1 MVQHFRG
8 LPAQALEPGETM
20 PADCREAA
28 GVPAVAA
35 RGDHACRS
43 WNSFAGGARL
53 RRALSM
59 MRRMNRRQ
67 LLLQPAMAAALS
79 ACAGALWARAD
90 PSSPGLKVLRLASE
104 SETGFDPARVGD
116 VRSLRITSHIFEPL
130 LEFDPLARPVKLRPR
145 TAAAMPV
152 PEPGSDFRVWT
163 VRLQPGIFFTD
174 DPVFGGRPRELLVS
188 DYAYSIKRL
197 ADPATKSP
205 GWSSMEQAGI
215 SGLAAQR
222 REAVENKKPFDYER
236 PMAGLQVLDRHT
248 LRFVLDAGR
257 PRFPQWLASA
267 STAAV
272 AREVIETHGELSMQ
286 HPVGT
291 GPFRLAEWRR
301 SSRIVLERNPRFR
314 DMRYHAEPA
323 PDDAEGQA
331 ILARLQGQRLPMVD
345 RVEIAIIEEKQ
356 PTWLAFLNGEADWV
370 ELPDGF
376 TPVAMPG
383 GRLAHH
389 LARRGIRAERVVLPS
404 TYYTMFNMEHPVV
417 GGYTPERVAL
427 RRAIGLAIDVEREI
441 TLLRHGAA
449 VAAQSPVAVHLSGY
463 DPAWR
468 SEMSQYS
475 PARARALLD
484 LYGWRDRDGDGWRET
499 PQGEPLVLEVAT
511 QPSQE
516 MRRYDELME
525 RDMGAIGLR
534 TAFRAAT
541 WPEQYKAAR
550 AGKLMM
556 WSVSGRASAPD
567 GIEGLLRYDGA
578 AAGGVNLSRFDLPEM
593 NATIA
598 RLQALPE
605 GAERDALFDHAKRL
619 TVAWM
624 PYKLRTHLA
633 ATALTQPWLVGFR
646 RPLFWNNW
654 FEMVDIEPH
663 SGRDAAAA

>member
-1 MVQHFRG
+1 MIA
-8 LPAQALEPGETM
+8 P
-20 PADCREAA
+20 
-28 GVPAVAA
+28 
-35 RGDHACRS
+35 
-43 WNSFAGGARL
+43 
-53 RRALSM
+53 
-59 MRRMNRRQ
+59 MRRRHA
-67 LLLQPAMAAALS
+67 LIQP
-79 ACAGALWARAD
+79 ALWATGALSGRAWAAA
-90 PSSPGLKVLRLASE
+90 PATRSTGALKVLRLASE

-116 VRSLRITSHIFEPL
+116 ARSLRITSHIFETL

-145 TAAAMPV
+145 TAAGL
-152 PEPGSDFRVWT
+152 PEAEPDSGFRVWT
-163 VRLQPGIFFTD
+163 VRLQRGIFFTD
-174 DPVFGGRPRELLVS
+174 DPAFGGRPRELVAA

-215 SGLAAQR
+215 SGLAALR
-222 REAVENKKPFDYER
+222 KEAVDQKKAFDYDR
-236 PMAGLQVLDRHT
+236 PLEGLQVLDRYT
-248 LRFVLDAGR
+248 LRFTLAAGR
-257 PRFPQWLASA
+257 PRFAQWLAGS

-272 AREVIETHGELSMQ
+272 AREVIEAQGELSMQ

-301 SSRIVLERNPRFR
+301 ASRIVLDRNPAFR
-314 DMRYHAEPA
+314 ELRYHAEPA
-323 PDDAEGQA
+323 ADDAEGQA
-331 ILARLQGQRLPMVD
+331 ILARLKGRRLPMVD

-376 TPVAMPG
+376 LPVAMPG
-383 GRLAHH
+383 GQLAPN
-389 LARRGIRAERVVLPS
+389 LARRGIKAERVVLPS

-427 RRAIGLAIDVEREI
+427 RRAIGLAIDVDREVS
-441 TLLRHGAA
+441 LLRHGSA

-463 DPAWR
+463 LPDWR
-468 SEMSQYS
+468 SEMSAYS

-499 PQGEPLVLEVAT
+499 PEGQPLVLEMAT
-511 QPSQE
+511 QPSQDT
-516 MRRYDELME
+516 RRFDELMK
-525 RDMGAIGLR
+525 RDMGAVGLR
-534 TAFRAAT
+534 MVFRPAQ

-567 GIEGLLRYDGA
+567 GIEGLLRYDA
-578 AAGGVNLSRFDLPEM
+578 AASGGVNLSRFNLPEM

-598 RLQALPE
+598 RLLALPD
-605 GAERDALFDHAKRL
+605 GPERDAAFDHAKRL

-633 ATALTQPWLVGFR
+633 ATALMQPWLVGYR

-654 FEMVDIEPH
+654 FEHVDIEAH
-663 SGRDAAAA
+663 A

>member
-1 MVQHFRG
+1 MM
-8 LPAQALEPGETM
+8 PG
-20 PADCREAA
+20 
-28 GVPAVAA
+28 
-35 RGDHACRS
+35 
-43 WNSFAGGARL
+43 
-53 RRALSM
+53 
-59 MRRMNRRQ
+59 MNRRQ
-67 LLLQPAMAAALS
+67 ALLQPAMAAALAAWAGPLWPGS
-79 ACAGALWARAD
+79 ARSNPD
-90 PSSPGLKVLRLASE
+90 LKVLRLASE

-145 TAAAMPV
+145 TAAALPE
-152 PEPGSDFRVWT
+152 PEPGSDYRVWT

-174 DPVFGGRPRELLVS
+174 DPAFGGRPRELVAA
-188 DYAYSIKRL
+188 DYAYSIQRL

-215 SGLAAQR
+215 SGLAARR
-222 REAVENKKPFDYER
+222 REAVERQQPFDYKH
-236 PMAGLQVLDRHT
+236 PIAGLQVLDHHT

-257 PRFPQWLASA
+257 PRFPQWLAGA

-272 AREVIETHGELSMQ
+272 AREVIEAQGELSMQ

-291 GPFRLAEWRR
+291 GPFVLAEWRR
-301 SSRIVLERNPRFR
+301 ASRIVLERNPRFR
-314 DMRYHAEPA
+314 DLRYHAEPA
-323 PDDAEGQA
+323 ADDAEGQA
-331 ILARLQGQRLPMVD
+331 ILARLQGRRLPMVD
-345 RVEIAIIEEKQ
+345 RVEMSVIEERQ
-356 PTWLAFLNGEADWV
+356 PTWLAFLNGETDWV

-383 GRLAHH
+383 GRLAPH

-404 TYYTMFNMEHPVV
+404 TYYTMFNMEHPLV

-427 RRAIGLAIDVEREI
+427 RRAIGLAIDVQREI

-449 VAAQSPVAVHLSGY
+449 VVAQSPVAVHLSGY
-463 DPAWR
+463 QPQWR
-468 SEMSQYS
+468 SEMSEYN

-484 LYGWRDRDGDGWRET
+484 LYGWRDGDGDGWRET
-499 PQGEPLVLEVAT
+499 PEGQPLVLEMAT

-516 MRRYDELME
+516 MRRFDELME

-534 TAFRAAT
+534 VVFRTAN

-567 GIEGLLRYDGA
+567 GIEGLLGYDGA
-578 AAGGVNLSRFDLPEM
+578 AAGGMNLSRFDLPEM

-598 RLQALPE
+598 RLQALSE
-605 GAERDALFDHAKRL
+605 GPERDALFDHAKRL

-633 ATALTQPWLVGFR
+633 ATALTQPWLVGYR

-654 FEMVDIEPH
+654 FETVDIEPH
-663 SGRDAAAA
+663 PRFGGPEV

>member
-1 MVQHFRG
+1 MNRCLAHLLAIALVVLAATA
-8 LPAQALEPGETM
+8 LPAWAQAP
-20 PADCREAA
+20 
-28 GVPAVAA
+28 
-35 RGDHACRS
+35 
-43 WNSFAGGARL
+43 
-53 RRALSM
+53 
-59 MRRMNRRQ
+59 
-67 LLLQPAMAAALS
+67 AAA
-79 ACAGALWARAD
+79 AKAGPA
-90 PSSPGLKVLRLASE
+90 LKVLRLASE

-116 VRSLRITSHIFEPL
+116 VRSLRVTSHIFETL

-145 TAAAMPV
+145 TATAMPE
-152 PEPGSDFRVWT
+152 PEAGSDFRVWT
-163 VRLQPGIFFTD
+163 VKLKPGILFTD
-174 DPVFGGRPRELLVS
+174 DPAFGGKPRELVAA

-215 SGLAAQR
+215 AGLAALR
-222 REAVENKKPFDYER
+222 KEAVDQKKPFDYDR
-236 PMAGLQVLDRHT
+236 PLEGLQVLDRHT
-248 LRFVLDAGR
+248 LRFVLAAGR

-267 STAAV
+267 STGAV
-272 AREVIETHGELSMQ
+272 AREVIETQGELSMQ

-301 SSRIVLERNPRFR
+301 SSRIVLARNPGYREV
-314 DMRYHAEPA
+314 RYHAEPA
-323 PDDAEGQA
+323 ADDVEGQA
-331 ILARLQGQRLPMVD
+331 ILVKLKGRRLPMVD

-370 ELPDGF
+370 DLPDGF

-383 GRLAHH
+383 GQLAPN
-389 LARRGIRAERVVLPS
+389 LAKRGIRAERVVLPS

-427 RRAIGLAIDVEREI
+427 RRAVGLAIDVDREI
-441 TLLRHGAA
+441 SLLRHGSA
-449 VAAQSPVAVHLSGY
+449 VAAQSPVAVHMSGY
-463 DPAWR
+463 HPAWR
-468 SEMSQYS
+468 SEMSDYS

-484 LYGWRDRDGDGWRET
+484 LYGWRDRNGDGWRET
-499 PQGEPLVLEVAT
+499 PEGQPLLLQMAT

-516 MRRYDELME
+516 MRRFDELMK
-525 RDMGAIGLR
+525 RDLGAIGLR
-534 TAFRAAT
+534 VEFATAN

-567 GIEGLLRYDGA
+567 GIEGLLRYDAA
-578 AAGGVNLSRFDLPEM
+578 AAGGVNLSRFNLPQM
-593 NATIA
+593 NDTIA
-598 RLQALPE
+598 RLLALPD
-605 GAERDALFDHAKRL
+605 GPEREALFDHAKRL

-633 ATALTQPWLVGFR
+633 ATALMQPWLIGYR

-654 FEMVDIEPH
+654 FEVVDIEPH
-663 SGRDAAAA
+663 PG

>member
-1 MVQHFRG
+1 MMPGMNRR
-8 LPAQALEPGETM
+8 QALLQ
-20 PADCREAA
+20 
-28 GVPAVAA
+28 PAVAA
-35 RGDHACRS
+35 
-43 WNSFAGGARL
+43 
-53 RRALSM
+53 ALAAWASPLWPVPT
-59 MRRMNRRQ
+59 R
-67 LLLQPAMAAALS
+67 PA
-79 ACAGALWARAD
+79 
-90 PSSPGLKVLRLASE
+90 PGLKVLRLASE

-145 TAAAMPV
+145 TAAALPE
-152 PEPGSDFRVWT
+152 PEPGSGWRVWT

-174 DPVFGGRPRELLVS
+174 DAAFGGHPRELVAA
-188 DYAYSIKRL
+188 DYAYSIQRL
-197 ADPATKSP
+197 ADPATRSP
-205 GWSSMEQAGI
+205 GWSSMAQAGI
-215 SGLAAQR
+215 SGLAARR
-222 REAVENKKPFDYER
+222 REAVERHRPFDYER
-236 PMAGLQVLDRHT
+236 PMQGLQVLDRHT

-272 AREVIETHGELSMQ
+272 AREVIEAQGELSMQ

-291 GPFRLAEWRR
+291 GPFVLAEWRR
-301 SSRIVLERNPRFR
+301 GSRIVLERNPRFR
-314 DMRYHAEPA
+314 DLRYHAEPA
-323 PDDAEGQA
+323 ADDAEGQA
-331 ILARLQGQRLPMVD
+331 ILARLQGRRLPMVD
-345 RVEIAIIEEKQ
+345 RVEVAIIEEKQ

-383 GRLAHH
+383 GRLAPH

-404 TYYTMFNMEHPVV
+404 TYYTMFNMEHLLV

-427 RRAIGLAIDVEREI
+427 RRAIGLAIDVQREI
-441 TLLRHGAA
+441 SLLRHGAA
-449 VAAQSPVAVHLSGY
+449 VPAQSPVAVHLSGY
-463 DPAWR
+463 RPQWR
-468 SEMSQYS
+468 SEMSEYS
-475 PARARALLD
+475 PARARALLE

-499 PQGEPLVLEVAT
+499 PDGRPLVLEMAT

-516 MRRYDELME
+516 ARRFDELME

-534 TAFRAAT
+534 VRFHAAN

-556 WSVSGRASAPD
+556 WSVSGRAGAPD

-578 AAGGVNLSRFDLPEM
+578 AAGGMNLSRFDLPEM

-598 RLQALPE
+598 KLQALPE
-605 GAERDALFDHAKRL
+605 GPEREALFDHAKRL

-633 ATALTQPWLVGFR
+633 ATALTQPWLVGYR
-646 RPLFWNNW
+646 RPLFWNHW
-654 FEMVDIEPH
+654 FESVDIEPH
-663 SGRDAAAA
+663 PLYGGPDD